1 MNKQEIETNLALIKI
16 ELEREVDTLNITDV
30 QNKLMS
36 LTSYSG
42 LSAETMRYSRSLV
55 LKRQKDVLEDLKE
68 EKLNPSILKMKIES
82 ELWEEISL
90 HTYADRINAAITH
103 SCDSLRTVISLYK
116 AEMQSSL

>member
-1 MNKQEIETNLALIKI
+1 MNKQEIETNLSLIKI

-42 LSAETMRYSRSLV
+42 LSAETIRYSRSLV

-82 ELWEEISL
+82 DLWEEISL